1 MKRAILWLMA
11 AGLCGAQ
18 IVVNGGRDFK
28 GTIKTSGTIS
38 SVDFSAAG
46 STAPVKAGTTAA
58 RPAACVQGQLYFSTD
73 AVPGQNLSACT
84 TTGAPGTWTQIGAGG
99 NSCSSGVPFDS
110 QAGLFDSI
118 PGLFDSH

>member
-18 IVVNGGRDFK
+18 IIVNGGRDFK

-84 TTGAPGTWTQIGAGG
+84 TTGAPGTWTQIGGGGSGSISAGT
-99 NSCSSGVPFDS
+99 FDS
-110 QAGLFDSI
+110 KPGLFESIAGLFDSN
-118 PGLFDSH
+118 